1 MMRLLPN
8 LFAKRPHIAEHD
20 FSGVIVDSNG
30 TKFSNGDDVYGW
42 IPVGEFI
49 HSSPELKFTITPLE
63 LQSTIR
69 QGALAEY
76 IRMPTDHFVLR
87 PSNITP
93 VQAAGITL
101 AAITSYQALIH
112 VGKLES
118 EQTILVNGGSS
129 AVGAFAIQIAKAK
142 GAHVV
147 ATASGKNE
155 AFVRKMGAD
164 EVRILF

>member
-1 MMRLLPN
+1 MLLDIQP
-8 LFAKRPHIAEHD
+8 
-20 FSGVIVDSNG
+20 
-30 TKFSNGDDVYGW
+30 
-42 IPVGEFI
+42 
-49 HSSPELKFTITPLE
+49 
-63 LQSTIR
+63 TIR

-76 IRMPTDHFVLR
+76 IRVPTDYFVLR
-87 PSNITP
+87 PSNISP

-101 AAITSYQALIH
+101 TAMTSYQALINI
-112 VGKLES
+112 GKLEP

-164 EVRILF
+164 EVTIL

>member
-1 MMRLLPN
+1 M
-8 LFAKRPHIAEHD
+8 
-20 FSGVIVDSNG
+20 
-30 TKFSNGDDVYGW
+30 T
-42 IPVGEFI
+42 
-49 HSSPELKFTITPLE
+49 
-63 LQSTIR
+63 R

-76 IRMPTDHFVLR
+76 IRVPTDYFVLR

-101 AAITSYQALIH
+101 AAMTSYQALIH

-164 EVRILF
+164 EVRILL